1 MAIID
6 QHTGYV
12 KGIVGGRGKKTGSLT
27 LNRATD
33 TPHQPGSCFKILSTY
48 GPALDLDEITLATVK
63 EDGPTTYSTG
73 QPVRNATGT
82 YSGDVTIRYAIQQSI
97 NTIAVQ
103 TIQQIFARAAQEM
116 KEQPLVSQQE
126 RTAYY
131 MEALASCAPL
141 IDKEVFDHYKNLEH
155 QYKDV
160 LHQIAGCLD
169 QFQPDCRKMIR
180 DSIRKACGS
189 RMILAEKYIGLAE
202 EEDK

>member
-1 MAIID
+1 MSLDDFLNAQPID
-6 QHTGYV
+6 M
-12 KGIVGGRGKKTGSLT
+12 KAL
-27 LNRATD
+27 AEEM
-33 TPHQPGSCFKILSTY
+33 
-48 GPALDLDEITLATVK
+48 PAL
-63 EDGPTTYSTG
+63 
-73 QPVRNATGT
+73 
-82 YSGDVTIRYAIQQSI
+82 IRFETEENQKNGY
-97 NTIAVQ
+97 Q